1 MRERESE
8 LENLHMWILIKKQ
21 MIRVPEEY
29 RSPYFN
35 LLMDEIDGYIK
46 ELTAYLTS

>member
-1 MRERESE
+1 MREMESE
-8 LENLHMWILIKKQ
+8 LENLHMWISIKKQ

-29 RSPYFN
+29 RSPYFIVF
-35 LLMDEIDGYIK
+35 MEEIDGYIK